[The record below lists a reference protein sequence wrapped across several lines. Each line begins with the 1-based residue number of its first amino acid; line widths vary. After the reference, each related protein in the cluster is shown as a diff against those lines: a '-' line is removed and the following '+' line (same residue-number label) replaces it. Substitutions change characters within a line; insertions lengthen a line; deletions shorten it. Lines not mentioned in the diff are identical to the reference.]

1 MAEQQGT
8 TEQAETTEA
17 PDAADSGGASRWAE
31 ILEEAGGADTEDDD
45 DDESDDDSD
54 EFSETPAAVTPDPKA
69 AAAKKKAEVEKKRW
83 ADLEKPTPAK
93 IAIRERI
100 AQREGQ
106 LQAQQTTAQ
115 LQAQLEAERNRVAQ
129 LTTQQQQADAQFRE
143 LVQAGKVDEALKVK
157 GVSATV
163 GELSRALLQA
173 KGGLPAGGKDPRV
186 DQLEKQLQTFVSAEQ
201 QRIQQAQQAQAE
213 LERRQIEEQDIK
225 DLTEEIA
232 ALPYEGAD
240 ALAQFPRFSEYVYQG
255 VRQGRDTEE
264 VVRDM
269 RESYQKVFHDL
280 CKAALA
286 GAFEFPPEVQLA
298 AGSRPAP
305 KAGVRQV
312 VPPRGGAKAPR
323 AALPDELRH
332 HGRARWD
339 AILKG
344 KL

>member
-1 MAEQQGT
+1 MAEKQG
-8 TEQAETTEA
+8 TEQAAETTT
-17 PDAADSGGASRWAE
+17 DATESADIGGASKWAE
-31 ILEEAGGADTEDDD
+31 ILGEADESEDEEDSEDDED
-45 DDESDDDSD
+45 ADESDDG
-54 EFSETPAAVTPDPKA
+54 ETAPQQATKPK
-69 AAAKKKAEVEKKRW
+69 KESKEVIEKKRW

-93 IAIRERI
+93 IAIRERL
-100 AQREGQ
+100 AQRQGQ
-106 LQAQQTTAQ
+106 QQAQQTTQQ
-115 LQAQLEAERNRVAQ
+115 LQAQLEAERARLAQ
-129 LTTQQQQADAQFRE
+129 LTTQQQHADAQFRE

-213 LERRQIEEQDIK
+213 LERRQVEEQDIK

-232 ALPYEGAD
+232 ALPYEGAE

-255 VRQGRDTEE
+255 VLQGRDTEE
-264 VVRDM
+264 VVRSM
-269 RESYQKVFHDL
+269 RDQYQKVFHDMY
-280 CKAALA
+280 KAALA
-286 GAFEFPPEVQLA
+286 GAFEFPPDVSPPVGA
-298 AGSRPAP
+298 KPG

-312 VPPRGGAKAPR
+312 VPPRGGAKTPR
-323 AALPDELRH
+323 AALPDDLRH

-344 KL
+344 KI